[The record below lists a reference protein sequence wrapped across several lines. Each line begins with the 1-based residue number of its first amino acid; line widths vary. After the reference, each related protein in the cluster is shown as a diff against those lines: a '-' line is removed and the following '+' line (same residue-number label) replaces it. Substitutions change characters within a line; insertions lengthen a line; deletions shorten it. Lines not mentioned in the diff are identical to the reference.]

1 MPRIIAG
8 TAGGRRLKVPPGTGT
23 RPTADRTR
31 EALFSALV
39 ARMELDGAAVLD
51 LYAGSG
57 ALGLEALSRGATHA
71 VLVESDPRALAVL
84 RDNVAVL
91 GLPGATVLG
100 RSAGAVVAEPAV
112 RAHDLLLADPPYA
125 LVAGEVAAVL
135 VAAAAGGWLAPDAVV
150 VLERSSRD
158 RPWSWP
164 SGFDPITDRRY
175 GEATLWY
182 ARWGHHDDDSA
193 TPASQAPHERAD

>member
-8 TAGGRRLKVPPGTGT
+8 TAGGRRLKIPAGTGT

-39 ARMELDGAAVLD
+39 ARMELTGAAVLD

-57 ALGLEALSRGATHA
+57 ALGLEALSRGAAQA
-71 VLVESDPRALAVL
+71 VLVESDPRALVAL

-100 RSAGAVVAEPAV
+100 RSVAAVVAEPAV
-112 RAHDLLLADPPYA
+112 RAHDLLLADPPYP
-125 LVAGEVAAVL
+125 LTAGEVTAVL
-135 VAAAAGGWLAPDAVV
+135 VAAAASGWLAPDAVV

-158 RPWSWP
+158 RPWTWP
-164 SGFDPITDRRY
+164 PGFAPITDRRY
-175 GEATLWY
+175 GEARLWY
-182 ARWGHHDDDSA
+182 ARWDECA
-193 TPASQAPHERAD
+193 TPDSDAPQERAD

>member
-1 MPRIIAG
+1 MTRIIAG
-8 TAGGRRLKVPPGTGT
+8 TAGGRRLKVPPGKGT

-39 ARMELDGAAVLD
+39 ARMDLDGAAVLD

-57 ALGLEALSRGATHA
+57 ALGLEALSRGAA
-71 VLVESDPRALAVL
+71 QALLVESDPRALAVL

-100 RSAGAVVAEPAV
+100 RMAAAVVAEPAP
-112 RAHDLLLADPPYA
+112 RPHDLLVADPPYA
-125 LVAGEVAAVL
+125 LPAGEVAAVL

-150 VLERSSRD
+150 ALERSSRD

-164 SGFDPITDRRY
+164 PGFAPITDRRY

-182 ARWGHHDDDSA
+182 ARWGHHGSGSA
-193 TPASQAPHERAD
+193 TPASPAPAGGAD